1 MMDGMK
7 TITFNL
13 PESLHDR
20 LVRFV
25 ESEYQ
30 KHEGEF
36 SRCMITEYLLC
47 KALAVMGEHL
57 EDFPPE
63 QPNSLLQ

>member
-7 TITFNL
+7 TITFNM

-36 SRCMITEYLLC
+36 SRGVITEYLLC

-63 QPNSLLQ
+63 QPKGLLQ